1 MATNRSRD
9 EHERSAAG
17 LDFDEHAGLRENAAN
32 IGQKMIDAGP
42 DQILDEI
49 ENLLPEE
56 WRDQIRAFPVA
67 AVALGVGIG
76 VWLGMKKSDEIIAA
90 GTSLVSAAAMANVS
104 QVMDRVKGGGT

>member
-1 MATNRSRD
+1 
-9 EHERSAAG
+9 
-17 LDFDEHAGLRENAAN
+17 
-32 IGQKMIDAGP
+32 MIDAGP

-56 WRDQIRAFPVA
+56 WREHIRAFPVA

-76 VWLGMKKSDEIIAA
+76 VWLGMKKSDEILAA

-104 QVMDRVKGGGT
+104 QVMDRVKGSGG